1 MGMGGISLSSEI
13 AGISTEGGGTS
24 MGTLYVFELFLP
36 FNFGA
41 TPKRSVIL
49 IHKTS
54 QDQFQKQ
61 NNFKDNKI

>member
-1 MGMGGISLSSEI
+1 
-13 AGISTEGGGTS
+13 
-24 MGTLYVFELFLP
+24 MGTLYVLELFLP

-61 NNFKDNKI
+61 NNFKDNKIKKKLEIHIYESTLFQGIKNPSF